1 MKKGAFLRMLMWVL
15 LAASAGLFFQEQAL
29 GGAIKDTES
38 ASHADTAAIP
48 VVVKTYDFPGVTI
61 VQFNLAV
68 LSQYSYM
75 VVSGNDALVVDPAR
89 DIEAYVDL
97 AKKEGWT
104 IKGVFLTHS
113 NADFVAGHIELAKAL
128 GCPIYQS
135 KESGALYKIH
145 GLSDGETIPWGEAT
159 LKFLDTPGHTPDGTS
174 LLVYGKDDKT
184 TPKAVLT
191 GDTLFVG
198 SIGRPDLMGG
208 AMAAATLA
216 GMGYDTWTQKLSKL
230 DDSVVVLPGHGA
242 GSLCGAH
249 LRDEP
254 SSTIGIERATNPYL
268 QHKGRNDFITAVL
281 EGLPE
286 APQYFKHNAKMNR
299 EGPPPV
305 NWNAPAPEKPPL
317 DPTLSDVTRFYV
329 VDLRDAES
337 FAAGH
342 IPNAVNI
349 GLRGRLE
356 TWVGIMVPWGSKLI
370 LCGSPEEVKE
380 ARHRLHRVGYEV
392 AGALSFEDWAQAKQA
407 VNKNESISPR
417 ELHKR
422 VQDGTAPV
430 IVDVRLPNEWM
441 GLRIGNVLNMPLSH
455 LSDMAFKL
463 DPEIPVVTV
472 CNSAY
477 RSSLGIGL
485 LERKGFKKVAS
496 MEGGGQAWIEAGLPV
511 IQAAT
516 SGAAASAP
524 PKRVIKLPDMIE
536 PAQLKRMLM
545 DLPGTFDL
553 VDIRPAGHFQ
563 DYNLPGA
570 RNVDLADLISNP
582 VYLTGAGPLLIV
594 DRDGSL
600 AMAAG
605 GILAQKTERPIK
617 VLYGGLNAYWNLEVM
632 GRGTTPKS
640 VLGTPKAAAAPVTV
654 PAAPVQ
660 PVQPVPKKVDP
671 PRPKSAGC

>member
-1 MKKGAFLRMLMWVL
+1 MKKTTVLRL
-15 LAASAGLFFQEQAL
+15 LTWILLSVCTGLFFQDQAL

-48 VVVKTYDFPGVTI
+48 VVLKTYDFPGVKI

-75 VVSGNDALVVDPAR
+75 VVSGKDALVVDPAR
-89 DIEAYVDL
+89 DIGAYVDL
-97 AKKEGWT
+97 AKKEEWN

-113 NADFVAGHIELAKAL
+113 NADFVAGHMEFVKSLD
-128 GCPIYQS
+128 CPVYQS

-145 GLSDGETIPWGEAT
+145 GLSDGEAIPWGEAT
-159 LKFLDTPGHTPDGTS
+159 LKFLSTPGHTPDGMCA
-174 LLVYGKDDKT
+174 LVFGKDNKT
-184 TPKAVLT
+184 TPVAILT

-216 GMGYDTWTQKLSKL
+216 GMGYDTWTRKLSTL

-254 SSTIGIERATNPYL
+254 SSTIGTERATNPYL
-268 QHKGRNDFITAVL
+268 QHKWRNDFITAVL
-281 EGLPE
+281 EGLPV

-299 EGPPPV
+299 EGPPAV
-305 NWNAPAPEKPPL
+305 DWNAPTPQKPAL
-317 DPTLSDVTRFYV
+317 DPSLSDTERFYV
-329 VDLRDAES
+329 VDLRDAKS

-370 LCGSPEEVKE
+370 LCGTPEEVKE
-380 ARHRLHRVGYEV
+380 ARMRLNRVGYDV
-392 AGALSFEDWAQAKQA
+392 TGALSFEDWTSAKQSI
-407 VNKNESISPR
+407 NKNEIISPQ
-417 ELHKR
+417 ELHKSMLE
-422 VQDGTAPV
+422 GTAPV

-441 GLRIGNVLNMPLSH
+441 GLRIGNVLNMPLNQ

-463 DPEIPVVTV
+463 DPDIPVVTV

-485 LERKGFKKVAS
+485 LERKGFKRVAS
-496 MEGGGQAWIEAGLPV
+496 MEGGGEAWIQAGLPV

-516 SGAAASAP
+516 SGETASAP
-524 PKRVIKLPDMIE
+524 PKRVIKLPDLIE

-553 VDIRPAGHFQ
+553 VDIRPSGHFQ

-570 RNVDLADLISNP
+570 RNVDLGDLINNP
-582 VYLTGAGPLLIV
+582 VYLTGAGPLVIV

-605 GILAQKTERPIK
+605 GILAQKTQRPIK
-617 VLYGGLNAYWNLEVM
+617 VLYGGLNAYWNLEVV
-632 GRGTTPKS
+632 GKGKA
-640 VLGTPKAAAAPVTV
+640 PKAASVGPKATEAVPKAPT
-654 PAAPVQ
+654 APVQ

-671 PRPKSAGC
+671 PKQKSAGC

>member
-1 MKKGAFLRMLMWVL
+1 MVL
-15 LAASAGLFFQEQAL
+15 PP
-29 GGAIKDTES
+29 KDTES
-38 ASHADTAAIP
+38 ASHGDTAAIP
-48 VVVKTYDFPGVTI
+48 VVLKTYDFPGVKI

-75 VVSGNDALVVDPAR
+75 VVSNKDAMVVDPAR
-89 DIEAYVDL
+89 DIGAYVDL
-97 AKKEGWT
+97 AEKEGWS
-104 IKGVFLTHS
+104 IKGVLLTHS
-113 NADFVAGHIELAKAL
+113 NADFVAGHIELLKAF

-145 GLSDGETIPWGEAT
+145 GLSDGEAIPWGEAT
-159 LKFLDTPGHTPDGTS
+159 LKFLSTPGHTPDGMCA
-174 LLVYGKDDKT
+174 LVYGKDDKT
-184 TPKAVLT
+184 TPVAILT

-230 DDSVVVLPGHGA
+230 DDRVVVLPGHGA

-254 SSTIGIERATNPYL
+254 SSTIGTERATNPYL

-281 EGLPE
+281 EGLPM

-299 EGPPPV
+299 EGPPAV
-305 NWNAPAPEKPPL
+305 DWNAPPPEKPPL
-317 DPTLSDVTRFYV
+317 DPSLSDTERFYV
-329 VDLRDAES
+329 VDLRDAKS

-349 GLRGRLE
+349 ALRGRLE
-356 TWVGIMVPWGSKLI
+356 TWVGIMVPWGSKLV
-370 LCGSPEEVKE
+370 LCGSPEEVQE
-380 ARHRLHRVGYEV
+380 ARMRLHRVGYDV
-392 AGALSFEDWAQAKQA
+392 AGALSFEDWAKAKQA
-407 VNKNESISPR
+407 VNKNEVVSPQ
-417 ELHKR
+417 ELHK
-422 VQDGTAPV
+422 QMLQGNAPV

-441 GLRIGNVLNMPLSH
+441 GLRIGNVLNMPLNQ

-463 DPEIPVVTV
+463 DPDMPVVTV

-485 LERKGFKKVAS
+485 LERKGFKKVSS
-496 MEGGGQAWIEAGLPV
+496 MEGGGEAWIQAGLPV
-511 IQAAT
+511 IQAE
-516 SGAAASAP
+516 AAGDTASAT
-524 PKRVIKLPDMIE
+524 PKRVIKLPDLIE

-553 VDIRPAGHFQ
+553 VDIRPAGHFE
-563 DYNLPGA
+563 DYSLPGA
-570 RNVDLADLISNP
+570 KNVDLGDLINNP
-582 VYLTGAGPLLIV
+582 VYLTGAGPLVIV

-617 VLYGGLNAYWNLEVM
+617 VLYGGLSAYWNRAEM
-632 GRGTTPKS
+632 GKS
-640 VLGTPKAAAAPVTV
+640 FKTAPVAPKVYKKPRAT
-654 PAAPVQ
+654 PA
-660 PVQPVPKKVDP
+660 QPVPPTPKKADP